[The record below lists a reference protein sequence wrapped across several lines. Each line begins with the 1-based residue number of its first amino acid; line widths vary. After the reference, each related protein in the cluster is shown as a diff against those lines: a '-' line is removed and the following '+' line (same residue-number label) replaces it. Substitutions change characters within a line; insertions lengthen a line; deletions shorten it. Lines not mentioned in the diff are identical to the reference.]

1 MNAISPC
8 PLLLSLLTLLLSACA
23 SAPKLEQSGFSS
35 PVELSPVRADSHARV
50 NRFLQPSL
58 LAAARSVAPPA
69 VLPGADLADP
79 AISAEQSALVANRAA
94 RDLCRRLSS
103 YFLIVTGEHAADLS
117 IELQP
122 IGMRATGRGAAG
134 FSALAGIVVP
144 GPFRLP
150 AGLGGLA
157 MAARITA
164 ADGQPVLVE
173 TWSRGANAVTDNPQ
187 ISSIGDAYQLAGTYA
202 RELARVLVAAGFD
215 PDSPRPRLAQDQI
228 KAGRALC
235 QERFGAASVAG
246 RGAAWLLPLAP
257 EAIDEGAATA
267 SGVSIGDEAED
278 E

>member
-1 MNAISPC
+1 MNANSPC
-8 PLLLSLLTLLLSACA
+8 RLLLSLLTLLLSACA

-35 PVELSPVRADSHARV
+35 PVELSPVREDSHARV
-50 NRFLQPSL
+50 NRYLQPSL
-58 LAAARSVAPPA
+58 LAAARSVAPPE
-69 VLPGADLADP
+69 VLSGTDLADP

-103 YFLIVTGEHAADLS
+103 HFLIVTGEQAADLR
-117 IELQP
+117 IELLP

-134 FSALAGIVVP
+134 FSALADIVVP

-157 MAARITA
+157 MAARVIGS
-164 ADGQPVLVE
+164 DGQPALVE
-173 TWSRGANAVTDNPQ
+173 TWSRGANAVTDNAQ

-202 RELARVLVAAGFD
+202 RELARVLTTAGFD
-215 PDSPRPRLAQDQI
+215 QDAPRPRLAQDQI

-235 QERFGAASVAG
+235 QERFGAASMAG

-257 EAIDEGAATA
+257 EAIDDGAAKA
-267 SGVSIGDEAED
+267 DDVSIGDDADNE
-278 E
+278 

>member
-8 PLLLSLLTLLLSACA
+8 RLLLSLLTLLLSACA
-23 SAPKLEQSGFSS
+23 SAPKLEQSGFTS
-35 PVELSPVRADSHARV
+35 PVALAPVREDSHARID
-50 NRFLQPSL
+50 RYLEPSM
-58 LAAARSVAPPA
+58 LAAARSIAPPQ
-69 VLPGADLADP
+69 VLPGIDLADP
-79 AISAEQSALVANRAA
+79 AISVEQSALVANRAA

-103 YFLIVTGEHAADLS
+103 HFLIVRDEPAADLR

-134 FSALAGIVVP
+134 FSALADIVVP

-164 ADGQPVLVE
+164 ADGQPVMVE

-202 RELARVLVAAGFD
+202 RELARVLTTAGFD
-215 PDSPRPRLAQDQI
+215 TNAPRPRLAQDQI

-235 QERFGAASVAG
+235 QERFGAASMAG

-257 EAIDEGAATA
+257 EAIDDGAAKA
-267 SGVSIGDEAED
+267 DDVSIGDDAED